1 MKKAIIL
8 VFTLLVAILSASAIS
23 QTHHTTKNQTITDN
37 SLVFQGYY
45 KGGQQSNS
53 ISLSFFDVGGNSINH
68 DDQDTSGTV
77 VHLDRNNGIVFSWA
91 MTGTTNS
98 TTNLRFTFTTLQAVL
113 NDYYYRP
120 TYSLQMTINPTRR
133 NDSQGDVI
141 SDDTFYSN
149 ASPATSTI
157 VETEENASQNSEFN
171 QSYSISYSG
180 KTPKKNS
187 YTWYRS
193 GSCSINIT
201 DSQSE
206 YPGEFSY
213 VCWVLAEYT
222 TQ

>member
-53 ISLSFFDVGGNSINH
+53 ISLSFFDAGGHSINH

-91 MTGTTNS
+91 MTGQTNR

-120 TYSLQMTINPTRR
+120 TYSLQMTINPTRT
-133 NDSQGDVI
+133 NNSQGDDL
-141 SDDTFYSN
+141 DDTFFPGTG
-149 ASPATSTI
+149 AATTTI
-157 VETEENASQNSEFN
+157 VQTEENASQNTEFN
-171 QSYSISYSG
+171 QSYSINYRG
-180 KTPKKNS
+180 KTSSNNT
-187 YTWYRS
+187 TWYRS
-193 GSCSINIT
+193 GSCSIIIT

-222 TQ
+222 TE